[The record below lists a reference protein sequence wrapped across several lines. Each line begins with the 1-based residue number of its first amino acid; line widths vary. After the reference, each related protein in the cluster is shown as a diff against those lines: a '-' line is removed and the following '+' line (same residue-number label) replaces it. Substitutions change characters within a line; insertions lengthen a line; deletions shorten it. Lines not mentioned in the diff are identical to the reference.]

1 MRRGLIMVILQPA
14 ASVRN
19 QSLRR
24 HELKSGAPL
33 PTVRDRD
40 LVMAGIL
47 QGENANGFG
56 KTGRLQARD
65 L

>member
-1 MRRGLIMVILQPA
+1 MVILQPA

-19 QSLRR
+19 QSL
-24 HELKSGAPL
+24 HGLKLKSGAPL
-33 PTVRDRD
+33 PTARDRG

-56 KTGRLQARD
+56 KTRRLQARD